1 MTDSAVKNY
10 AKVSAVSAIISAII
24 SVAISI
30 VVLSWGI
37 SKDIREWDEQLRAD
51 MRKSDEQLRAD
62 MRKSDEQL
70 RADMDSKID
79 RLDDKIESVRGEL
92 AEVSKVV
99 YRIEGLLE
107 GRQIGRESGG

>member
-24 SVAISI
+24 SVAISL

-37 SKDIREWDEQLRAD
+37 SKDIREWDEQLRTD
-51 MRKSDEQLRAD
+51 MRI
-62 MRKSDEQL
+62 SDEQL

>member
-1 MTDSAVKNY
+1 MTDSTVKNY
-10 AKVSAVSAIISAII
+10 AKVSAVSAVISALI
-24 SVAISI
+24 SVAISL

-37 SKDIREWDEQLRAD
+37 SKDIREWDDKLRAD
-51 MRKSDEQLRAD
+51 MSKSD
-62 MRKSDEQL
+62 KQL

-107 GRQIGRESGG
+107 GRQIGKESGG